1 MTWQRERRGGVP
13 QVPPPESLLAGGLPG
28 NLERTIVSGA
38 LEHRPSFP
46 GLLGQARI
54 YGAWREVEWQKAS
67 VLELVILS
75 EKKV

>member
-1 MTWQRERRGGVP
+1 M
-13 QVPPPESLLAGGLPG
+13 AGGLPG
-28 NLERTIVSGA
+28 NLERTIVNGA